1 MNNEQK
7 NAVSKELSPEEA
19 KTLME
24 SMSLESQKKI
34 FEALVHS
41 GVVNSCHWKCGA
53 KGHEDLPTK

>member
-1 MNNEQK
+1 MNNEK
-7 NAVSKELSPEEA
+7 NNAVSKELSPEEA

-41 GVVNSCHWKCGA
+41 GVVNRCHWKCGS
-53 KGHEDLPTK
+53 KGHEDLPTQ